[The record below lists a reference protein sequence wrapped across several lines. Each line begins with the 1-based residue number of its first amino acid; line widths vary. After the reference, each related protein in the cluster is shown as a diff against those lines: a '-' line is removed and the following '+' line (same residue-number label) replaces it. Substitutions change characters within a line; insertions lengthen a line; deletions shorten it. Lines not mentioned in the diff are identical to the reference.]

1 MQRLKEINKREKTVV
16 FLIFILLI
24 GTLLTVKLANDN
36 YKMSKIQNI
45 YINNVVSEVK
55 KVSNYKLEDFSNAIA
70 KINKV
75 YPVEVELTE
84 KDSLIYSSLSSFSYS
99 DQEIEKLEFLANV
112 TVNAGKDREIWVG
125 VYDNINYNNYF
136 KNIFYIILIYF
147 AMFFII
153 LVAIIIN
160 YKRLLLM
167 SEENSVVTNI
177 EVKDKNL
184 LDKFTLKENQQNET
198 VSDKQE
204 SPIVEIVK
212 DVVVVEEIEA
222 GIESKSSV
230 EEKVDALVEELIEQV
245 DLDPISEVKEVTSKV
260 ETIDS
265 EYANFMNKYKYLGD
279 E

>member
-84 KDSLIYSSLSSFSYS
+84 KDNLIYSSLSSFSYS

-136 KNIFYIILIYF
+136 KNIFYIMLTYF

>member
-45 YINNVVSEVK
+45 YINNVVSEIK
-55 KVSNYKLEDFSNAIA
+55 KVSNYKLEDFSNSIA

-84 KDSLIYSSLSSFSYS
+84 KDNLIYSSLSSFSYS
-99 DQEIEKLEFLANV
+99 DQEIEKLDFLANV

-125 VYDNINYNNYF
+125 VHDNINYNSHF
-136 KNIFYIILIYF
+136 KNIFYIMLTYF

-160 YKRLLLM
+160 YKRQLLII
-167 SEENSVVTNI
+167 EENSVVTNV

-184 LDKFTLKENQQNET
+184 LDKFTLKDDQPNET

-204 SPIVEIVK
+204 SLVEEMVK
-212 DVVVVEEIEA
+212 DIVVVEEIEA
-222 GIESKSSV
+222 VIESKSSV

-245 DLDPISEVKEVTSKV
+245 DLEPISEVKEVTTKV

-265 EYANFMNKYKYLGD
+265 EYGNFMNKYKYLGD